1 MRPPGYQASV
11 KKAVGAEMR
20 GKKVWKEGKR
30 IVREEGENRG
40 NPCLQDY
47 AAEIRTF
54 DFRGR
59 VFRKAIEFLKSDQR
73 WRLSHE
79 ANSWLS

>member
-1 MRPPGYQASV
+1 M
-11 KKAVGAEMR
+11 K

-59 VFRKAIEFLKSDQR
+59 VFRKAIKFLKSSQR
-73 WRLSHE
+73 WKFYPKIQTYSNAPDFQQKFL
-79 ANSWLS
+79 AQGQ